1 MSSFPDEKTF
11 GKHEGHATEE
21 KIHEASSEAHGVSG
35 APPPHSDLKRQLK
48 NRHIAMISIGGVIG
62 TGLFLGTA
70 TSLRNG
76 GPLGLLLGY
85 LVVGSICFSVMI
97 SLGEMVAYL
106 PIPGGHIKL
115 AERFVDPALSFTMG
129 WNYWYNWTIIL
140 PAELVAAALLMS
152 YWKSDDEVNS
162 AVWITMCLV
171 IVIVI
176 NLFGAGVYGECEFIF
191 ASIKVITITGLI
203 ILGIVIDLGG
213 GPNHDRIGFRYWD
226 HPGPFVQFNGIAGA
240 KGRFLGWWA
249 VMTQAAFS
257 FIGTEIVAIAAGEAK
272 NPRRNLPKAIKRVY
286 VRILLFYIGGTF
298 IIGLLV
304 PSDHPDL
311 NLASETAAASPF
323 VIAIQTAG
331 IKGLPHAINAAFLTS
346 AWSAASSDLYTS
358 SRALY
363 GLALS
368 GNAPKIFTRTT
379 SRGLPLLSILF
390 CTAFSFLSYMS
401 VSSGAGKVFN
411 WFVNMTAVAGLMTWF
426 GISVTYIRFHA
437 GFVAQG
443 LDRSTLPYASKLNPF
458 AAWYAAI
465 SCIVICFF
473 SGWDVFLK
481 DSWDTATFVTN
492 YLPFMLFPFLYIS
505 SSLYYKRRPLK
516 AMEMD
521 FVSGLKEIEAM
532 TYDDPPPRNWVERFW
547 GWLLI
552 AIEATFVPFS
562 TVCHVVNCASTGL
575 PNSDLP
581 GEEALRVIPSSLF
594 RVYSLEVLSS
604 IPVSLPWLGLQVPRL
619 TRRIMSFNPRLSPHS
634 VFKMRS
640 RSDTQDYGEPPPSAS
655 SSATSILSADYT
667 LLNSSE
673 IEDALVDLAHPYTG
687 VLDLESSRKADGLSF
702 QPCAT
707 ARCQDRYIIE
717 QFAVRGTGNELWTLT
732 GVFDGELMTPTVP
745 FLPAWIS
752 TDKRLLPLSILI
764 VKGHLGEA
772 TVEHVAH
779 HLPVIVQEFLAEA
792 VSNRGPASL
801 KEPAVVSAALKRAF
815 ISFDR
820 DIANDVLELFPGGIA
835 SLERLSDDYI
845 RSVINDYSNGLQNYK
860 KVRLNMY
867 GTTALLA
874 IVDPLQENLWI
885 ANLGDCEAVLASR
898 TPSGRWVG
906 ELLTQVHNGTN
917 LLEVERVRREHPNEP
932 GCVRNGRIL
941 GTIAPFRCIGDQP
954 FKQPAAFT
962 SRILFNLDAGTE
974 NVDSSRAAWA
984 QLIDRVRTPPYLSAD
999 PDVAH
1004 SRLNR
1009 GSNAF
1014 AGVPNQF
1021 LVLCTDGLPDL
1032 LETIPPQGH
1041 PQYYVDAVIPPGTRN
1056 EQASFRL
1063 DDNIAL
1069 RILKKALGGED
1080 NNAVSQMISLQSD
1093 QPWLDD
1099 VTIIVQILVLANNGW
1114 KQKQRK
1120 LCQSRTSSS
1129 STSAGEENAPSDPD
1143 SKPSSFRQPQVYLD
1157 SERKRK
1163 LISLYHQA
1171 ERFVHPNNISEYIDK
1186 EFHRGMDRDMMEEE
1200 SRYSLERVLD
1210 DRRRSSKTFILTEG
1224 YTPLASRNV
1233 GLTSTDRRNLIRHNR
1248 VKAALFGLD
1257 DSSKVGLEAVD
1268 KRRHGMPA
1276 KPKQPSD

>member
-1 MSSFPDEKTF
+1 MSSFPDEKAF
-11 GKHEGHATEE
+11 GKHEGHATDE

-35 APPPHSDLKRQLK
+35 VPPPHSDLKRSLK

-76 GPLGLLLGY
+76 GPLGLVLGY
-85 LVVGSICFSVMI
+85 LIVGSICYSVMI

-115 AERFVDPALSFTMG
+115 AERFVNPALSFTMG

-140 PAELVAAALLMS
+140 PAELSAAAVLMS
-152 YWKSDDEVNS
+152 YWKSPDEVNP

-171 IVIVI
+171 FVVII
-176 NLFGAGVYGECEFIF
+176 NMFGAGAYGEAEFIF

-203 ILGIVIDLGG
+203 ILGIVLDLGG

-226 HPGPFVQFNGIAGA
+226 HPGPFTQYNEIAGA
-240 KGRFLGWWA
+240 EGRFLGWWA

-304 PSDHPDL
+304 PSNHPDL
-311 NLASETAAASPF
+311 NLASGTASASPF

-331 IKGLPHAINAAFLTS
+331 IKGLPHVINAAFLTS
-346 AWSAASSDLYTS
+346 AWSASSSDLYTS

-379 SRGLPLLSILF
+379 ARGLPLLSILF
-390 CTAFSFLSYMS
+390 CTAFAFLAYMS
-401 VSSGAGKVFN
+401 VSSGSGKVFN
-411 WFVNMTAVAGLMTWF
+411 WFVNMTSVAGLMTWF

-443 LDRSTLPYASKLNPF
+443 FDRSTLPYASKMNPF

-473 SGWDVFLK
+473 SGWSVFLK
-481 DSWDTATFVTN
+481 DNWDTATFVTN
-492 YLPFMLFPFLYIS
+492 YLPFMLFPVLYIS
-505 SSLYYKRRPLK
+505 SSFYYKQRPLK
-516 AMEMD
+516 VMEMD
-521 FVSGLKEIEAM
+521 FVTGLKEIEAM
-532 TYDDPPPRNWVERFW
+532 TYDDPPPRNWLERFW
-547 GWLLI
+547 GWL
-552 AIEATFVPFS
+552 
-562 TVCHVVNCASTGL
+562 
-575 PNSDLP
+575 
-581 GEEALRVIPSSLF
+581 
-594 RVYSLEVLSS
+594 
-604 IPVSLPWLGLQVPRL
+604 
-619 TRRIMSFNPRLSPHS
+619 
-634 VFKMRS
+634 MRS
-640 RSDTQDYGEPPPSAS
+640 RSNTQDYGEPPPSAS
-655 SSATSILSADYT
+655 SSGTSILSADYT

-673 IEDALVDLAHPYTG
+673 VEDALVDLAHPYTG
-687 VLDLESSRKADGLSF
+687 VLDLESGRKADGLSF

-717 QFAVRGTGNELWTLT
+717 QFVVSGTGNELWTLT

-745 FLPAWIS
+745 FPPAWIS

-792 VSNRGPASL
+792 VSNRGPACL
-801 KEPAVVSAALKRAF
+801 KDPAVVSATLKRAF

-860 KVRLNMY
+860 KVQLNMY

-874 IVDPLQENLWI
+874 LVDPLQENLWI
-885 ANLGDCEAVLASR
+885 ANLGDCQAVLASR
-898 TPSGRWVG
+898 APSGRWVG

-932 GCVRNGRIL
+932 DCVRNGRIL

-962 SRILFNLDAGTE
+962 SRILFNLDAGKE

-984 QLIDRVRTPPYLSAD
+984 QLIDRIRTPPYLSAD

-1004 SRLNR
+1004 FRLNR
-1009 GSNAF
+1009 GSNALI
-1014 AGVPNQF
+1014 GVPSQF

-1032 LETIPPQGH
+1032 LETIPPQGY

-1056 EQASFRL
+1056 EQASFHI
-1063 DDNIAL
+1063 DNNIAL

-1099 VTIIVQILVLANNGW
+1099 VTIIVQILVLANDGII
-1114 KQKQRK
+1114 QAASRTTSRSLRRSLVSQPRK
-1120 LCQSRTSSS
+1120 LSF
-1129 STSAGEENAPSDPD
+1129 STSPGEGNALSDPD
-1143 SKPSSFRQPQVYLD
+1143 SKPSSSRQPQVYLD

-1163 LISLYHQA
+1163 LISLFHQA
-1171 ERFVHPNNISEYIDK
+1171 ERFVHPKNISEYIDR
-1186 EFHRGMDRDMMEEE
+1186 EFDRGMDRDIEEE
-1200 SRYSLERVLD
+1200 SKYDLEHTLNE
-1210 DRRRSSKTFILTEG
+1210 RRWSSKTFILTEG
-1224 YTPLASRNV
+1224 YTPLASRRIGGTSADRKNV
-1233 GLTSTDRRNLIRHNR
+1233 VRHSR

-1257 DSSKVGLEAVD
+1257 DSSKAGLEAVD

-1276 KPKQPSD
+1276 KPKEPSD